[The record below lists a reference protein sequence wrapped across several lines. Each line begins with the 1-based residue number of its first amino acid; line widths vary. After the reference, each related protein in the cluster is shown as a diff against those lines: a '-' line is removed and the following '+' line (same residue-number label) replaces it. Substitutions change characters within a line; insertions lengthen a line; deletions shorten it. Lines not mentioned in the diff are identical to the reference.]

1 MNEFV
6 KLLVWQMAQ
15 VLGYENQTDLAEHS
29 VLLLVDYDADVCH
42 PIFIGKHFVSADL
55 DPGMPWKGAVK
66 YLTSDVISDEYKREC
81 ALFFS
86 EKAARRKYEK
96 QRVYDSINYV
106 SQLSYG
112 KRWTHCMQSLF
123 TSTRSI
129 QELSSAFT
137 EEAAFLRSPGIYFPP
152 FDPAA
157 SQDTGIFT
165 PEGSSA
171 NREHLMSYFLV
182 IEVDAIRKSM
192 ESLRYLARHDQL
204 TGLYNRHMMAEII
217 NDDPSIVIILDI
229 DNFKSINDTYGHSA
243 GDEALCTMAGRLEA
257 VFWRRERDQIFR
269 LGGDEFLV
277 VMKGASEE
285 EAVRCLRLICEPV
298 VFTTSDDQ
306 LISYSVSA
314 GYIPCNGD
322 FKASMKAADDALYA
336 AKKAGKSGFVRA
348 E

>member
-96 QRVYDSINYV
+96 QRVYAGASM
-106 SQLSYG
+106 
-112 KRWTHCMQSLF
+112 K
-123 TSTRSI
+123 
-129 QELSSAFT
+129 SSAFT
-137 EEAAFLRSPGIYFPP
+137 IPSTMSLSSQTASAGRTACSRSSPAPAPFRSCPLPLRRRLLSCTLRIFIFRPS
-152 FDPAA
+152 

-277 VMKGASEE
+277 VM
-285 EAVRCLRLICEPV
+285 
-298 VFTTSDDQ
+298 
-306 LISYSVSA
+306 
-314 GYIPCNGD
+314 N

>member
-106 SQLSYG
+106 SQLSDG

-123 TSTRSI
+123 TSSRSI

-137 EEAAFLRSPGIYFPP
+137 AEASFLHSPDIHFPP
-152 FDPAA
+152 FDPASSESA
-157 SQDTGIFT
+157 GIFT
-165 PEGSSA
+165 PDGSPD
-171 NREHLMSYFLV
+171 NREHLLSYFLV

-204 TGLYNRHMMAEII
+204 TGLYNRHMMAETISRASTTPTGI
-217 NDDPSIVIILDI
+217 PPGTRL
-229 DNFKSINDTYGHSA
+229 SA
-243 GDEALCTMAGRLEA
+243 PWPAGWRL
-257 VFWRRERDQIFR
+257 FS
-269 LGGDEFLV
+269 
-277 VMKGASEE
+277 GAASGI
-285 EAVRCLRLICEPV
+285 R
-298 VFTTSDDQ
+298 F
-306 LISYSVSA
+306 SA
-314 GYIPCNGD
+314 W
-322 FKASMKAADDALYA
+322 
-336 AKKAGKSGFVRA
+336 AGMSSSLS
-348 E
+348 